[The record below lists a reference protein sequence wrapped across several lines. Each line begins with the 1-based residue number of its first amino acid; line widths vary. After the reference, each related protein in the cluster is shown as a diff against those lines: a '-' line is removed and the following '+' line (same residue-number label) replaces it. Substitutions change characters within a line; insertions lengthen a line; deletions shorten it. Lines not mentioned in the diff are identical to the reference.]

1 MQNTNPGNGPTN
13 ERPEFEHTSTTMASS
28 LHFGDGDTAPTY
40 TIPSRRLG
48 ALEHP
53 MIIKN
58 LDKGIKTFGQNNAF
72 QAVCLPLCLD
82 KIAGK
87 FTNID

>member
-1 MQNTNPGNGPTN
+1 
-13 ERPEFEHTSTTMASS
+13 MASS
-28 LHFGDGDTAPTY
+28 LHFEDGETAPTY

-58 LDKGIKTFGQNNAF
+58 LDKGINTFGQNNAF
-72 QAVCLPLCLD
+72 QAVCLPLRVN
-82 KIAGK
+82 KIKIK
-87 FTNID
+87 FNPA